1 MTNLIEKN
9 KILTHVARS
18 TIVIL
23 AFLGTSAIAKEDVD
37 SQLQEER
44 LLAAM
49 PEFAQDK
56 DQILKSGSIPRM
68 KCFVDTP
75 AFDNYSYNA
84 CFSVGGARTTT
95 AVFKV
100 DNVPSNFTILWSDS
114 RCSSTSTFC
123 LLPIRQ
129 YQSIVLNA
137 TVLNNANNTFSNTTA
152 TAWYEGFF

>member
-1 MTNLIEKN
+1 MTHLIETN
-9 KILTHVARS
+9 KSLTHITRS

-23 AFLGTSAIAKEDVD
+23 AFLGTSAMAKEDVD

-56 DQILKSGSIPRM
+56 DQTLKFSSNPKM

-75 AFDNYSYNA
+75 AWDNYRYGFCLSIGWA
-84 CFSVGGARTTT
+84 FTTT
-95 AVFKV
+95 ALFKI
-100 DNVPSNFTILWSDS
+100 DNVPSDFTILWSDS
-114 RCSSTSTFC
+114 RCSSTRTSCT
-123 LLPIRQ
+123 LPISQ

-152 TAWYEGFF
+152 TASYEGMF